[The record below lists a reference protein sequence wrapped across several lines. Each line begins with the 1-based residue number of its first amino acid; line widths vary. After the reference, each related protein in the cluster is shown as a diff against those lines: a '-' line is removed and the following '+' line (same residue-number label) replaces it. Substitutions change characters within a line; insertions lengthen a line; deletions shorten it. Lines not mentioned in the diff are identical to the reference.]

1 MKKLNESQKNFYSTS
16 PSTSATNTKNIY
28 SHHQIKNRDR
38 ESRQIS
44 KTFEEKNIKKRGK
57 RRELFS
63 IQNAIQLN

>member
-1 MKKLNESQKNFYSTS
+1 MLLIQK
-16 PSTSATNTKNIY
+16 IY
-28 SHHQIKNRDR
+28 ISHHQIKNRDR
-38 ESRQIS
+38 ESRQIIS